1 MSDFSAGFS
10 ARQDAAAQALHQAFS
25 ADPTGFAPAD
35 LKSWAT
41 RRVSSQPSSPTQ
53 SPGQAPAQSHPKS
66 FAPQSATPKS
76 FAPADRDEDPTRG
89 WDPLDP
95 SAEPNGFVDPIA
107 AARAA
112 GFNEGVAHAASLARQ
127 DHERDIALLQS
138 LTHALGK
145 AGRID
150 REALARQLR
159 EAVVSLVT
167 RTIGEAGVSADL
179 LAQRITAA
187 ADMLADSAESAILR
201 VHPDDVALLKD
212 KLPDTIFPVGDT
224 AVERG
229 GFVLES
235 ASTIVEDGPELWIE
249 QLTQA
254 IDRVAVPTC

>member
-1 MSDFSAGFS
+1 M
-10 ARQDAAAQALHQAFS
+10 
-25 ADPTGFAPAD
+25 
-35 LKSWAT
+35 
-41 RRVSSQPSSPTQ
+41 
-53 SPGQAPAQSHPKS
+53 
-66 FAPQSATPKS
+66 PKS

-95 SAEPNGFVDPIA
+95 HVEANGFIDPVA

-112 GFNEGVAHAASLARQ
+112 GFSEGVAHAASLAREEQ
-127 DHERDIALLQS
+127 ERNIALMQS
-138 LTHALGK
+138 VTQALAK

-159 EAVVSLVT
+159 EAVMSLVT
-167 RTIGEAGVSADL
+167 RVVGEVGVSADL
-179 LAQRITAA
+179 LARRIDAA
-187 ADMLADSAESAILR
+187 TDMLADSAESAILR

-212 KLPDTIFPVGDT
+212 KLPDTIFPVGDA

-249 QLTQA
+249 QLAQA
-254 IDRVAVPTC
+254 IDRVAVPAC